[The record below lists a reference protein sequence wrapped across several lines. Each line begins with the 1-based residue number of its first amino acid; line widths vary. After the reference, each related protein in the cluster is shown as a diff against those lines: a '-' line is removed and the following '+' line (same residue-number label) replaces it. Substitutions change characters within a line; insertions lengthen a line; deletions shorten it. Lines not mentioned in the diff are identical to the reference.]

1 MSDERTKVGVLG
13 ARGKVGREVCA
24 VLLHHRLRI
33 QAAVGQYVEP
43 QIAAM
48 LEELTRSLD
57 APFDPNGEPG
67 LTEP

>member
-1 MSDERTKVGVLG
+1 M
-13 ARGKVGREVCA
+13 VGREVCA

-33 QAAVGQYVEP
+33 QAAIAQYVEP

-57 APFDPNGEPG
+57 APFEPNADPG
-67 LTEP
+67 LPEL